1 MKPKQP
7 RTEPRKPGRPIPG
20 YSLNTQGERV
30 DDETIKRMLLEL
42 VTGDGFPY
50 GYKKLTIELRETY
63 GLIIN
68 RKKVYRLCKEL
79 DILRPRRVTKPCR
92 PIRPGRKRKAER
104 PNQHWEIDLKYGYIH
119 GTNQF
124 FYQISIID
132 IFDRCIV
139 GSHIGL
145 SAKAKDAAKIVEIA
159 AQQRNIDPGQL
170 TLRSDNGPQFRAKE
184 FTETL
189 DRLGINHERIPI
201 NTPNLNA
208 YIESFHSILEDECYS
223 RHEFETFQDAY
234 REVTA
239 YLDYYNNRRR
249 HGSLGYVPP
258 MSYYLKNRHT
268 KEALKAA

>member
-1 MKPKQP
+1 MSHLL
-7 RTEPRKPGRPIPG
+7 PGAMRF
-20 YSLNTQGERV
+20 L
-30 DDETIKRMLLEL
+30 
-42 VTGDGFPY
+42 
-50 GYKKLTIELRETY
+50 
-63 GLIIN
+63 
-68 RKKVYRLCKEL
+68 
-79 DILRPRRVTKPCR
+79 
-92 PIRPGRKRKAER
+92 
-104 PNQHWEIDLKYGYIH
+104 
-119 GTNQF
+119 
-124 FYQISIID
+124 
-132 IFDRCIV
+132 
-139 GSHIGL
+139 
-145 SAKAKDAAKIVEIA
+145 
-159 AQQRNIDPGQL
+159 PGQL

-223 RHEFETFQDAY
+223 RHEFETFQDVY

-258 MSYYLKNRHT
+258 KAYYLKNHHT

>member
-1 MKPKQP
+1 MP
-7 RTEPRKPGRPIPG
+7 
-20 YSLNTQGERV
+20 
-30 DDETIKRMLLEL
+30 
-42 VTGDGFPY
+42 PY
-50 GYKKLTIELRETY
+50 QAG
-63 GLIIN
+63 
-68 RKKVYRLCKEL
+68 
-79 DILRPRRVTKPCR
+79 P
-92 PIRPGRKRKAER
+92 KRKAER

-223 RHEFETFQDAY
+223 RHEFETFQDVY